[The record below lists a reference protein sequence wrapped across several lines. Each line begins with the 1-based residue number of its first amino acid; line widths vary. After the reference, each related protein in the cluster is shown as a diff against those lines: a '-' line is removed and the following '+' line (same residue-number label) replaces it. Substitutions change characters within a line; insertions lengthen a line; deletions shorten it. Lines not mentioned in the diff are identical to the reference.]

1 MSGISACLSLLRL
14 KLSCL
19 KFPEDH
25 SSTSALSENTSTSRY
40 LAPRGALLWKRFP
53 APIESTTSLF
63 NENARTCA
71 GLLIAKIQ
79 FNGNGE
85 SQTYISLT
93 PNSVVSALRFL
104 WRSVY
109 RIAALRR
116 ASHRPQT
123 PQRRPGLQLLTRGVA
138 SPGSDGKNR
147 MLKKLNTVTLPHS
160 RRDFLGLAIQ
170 GSAVAAAVTLPGI
183 SAAAQAK
190 GQTTMQTTTCACRKL
205 NPGILVMQP
214 AQDWATKNVPGAI
227 DGAREGC
234 ILLQG

>member
-1 MSGISACLSLLRL
+1 
-14 KLSCL
+14 
-19 KFPEDH
+19 
-25 SSTSALSENTSTSRY
+25 
-40 LAPRGALLWKRFP
+40 
-53 APIESTTSLF
+53 
-63 NENARTCA
+63 
-71 GLLIAKIQ
+71 
-79 FNGNGE
+79 
-85 SQTYISLT
+85 
-93 PNSVVSALRFL
+93 
-104 WRSVY
+104 
-109 RIAALRR
+109 
-116 ASHRPQT
+116 
-123 PQRRPGLQLLTRGVA
+123 
-138 SPGSDGKNR
+138 